1 MRVTL
6 LGSGTSSGVPVIGCT
21 CPVCTSDNPRNR
33 RLRCSALVE
42 FNQRA
47 LLIDTATDL
56 RQQALRF
63 GIARIDAVLYTHA
76 HADHIHGIDEL
87 RVFNLRHLH
96 EIPCYGNRDTI
107 SRITS
112 YFDYIF
118 ASEPG
123 ESFRPFLQPHQ
134 VEGPFE
140 LFATTIVPIP
150 LWHGSLPVLGWRIGD
165 FAYLTDTNRL
175 PDESLPLLADLQV
188 LVLDALRP
196 RPHPTHLS
204 IDQAVELA
212 QRLQARRTVLT
223 HLSHLIDHDQV
234 QKDLP
239 PGVEL
244 AYDGQV
250 FELDERGSISG
261 QKGGPR

>member
-6 LGSGTSSGVPVIGCT
+6 LGSGTSSGVPVIGCS
-21 CPVCTSDNPRNR
+21 CPVCTSTNTRNR

-42 FNQRA
+42 VKQRA

-56 RQQALRF
+56 RQQALQF
-63 GIARIDAVLYTHA
+63 GVERVDAVLYTHA

-96 EIPCYGNRDTI
+96 DIPCYGNQDTI
-107 SRITS
+107 RRITA

-118 ASEPG
+118 SGDQG
-123 ESFRPFLQPHQ
+123 ESFRPFLEPHL
-134 VEGPFE
+134 VDGPFE
-140 LFATTIVPIP
+140 LFGTTIIPVP
-150 LWHGSLPVLGWRIGD
+150 LWHGSLPVLGWRIGN

-175 PDESLPLLADLQV
+175 ADESWSLLGDLQI
-188 LVLDALRP
+188 LVLDALRT

-212 QRLQARRTVLT
+212 QRLGARRTVLT

-239 PGVEL
+239 PGIKL
-244 AYDGQV
+244 AYDGMM
-250 FELDERGSISG
+250 FEVD
-261 QKGGPR
+261 